1 MFSNHNEIKL
11 EINKEN
17 VGKLTNM
24 WKLSKHYSLIE
35 ITREIKNYSE
45 MNENGTYQNW
55 GVVKVAFRGK
65 FIVVNDCIK
74 STT

>member
-1 MFSNHNEIKL
+1 
-11 EINKEN
+11 
-17 VGKLTNM
+17 M

-45 MNENGTYQNW
+45 MNENGTYQKW
-55 GVVKVAFRGK
+55 GVVKAAFRGK